1 MIRALMIGA
10 ISATALT
17 PSADTSAQQKT
28 RTADEAKVMLLK
40 TVATM
45 KADETK
51 AIDMINKR
59 EGGFLVGD
67 LYPVLFWD
75 QRRQGRCHCP
85 QLQKFIGTDVRSLKD
100 PTGKVFGLDIFAA
113 AKEGQ
118 VTEVRG
124 YMFPRPGNDRAAQRG
139 SPLH

>member
-1 MIRALMIGA
+1 MVAIPHSKTATERTMIRALIIGA

-85 QLQKFIGTDVRSLKD
+85 S
-100 PTGKVFGLDIFAA
+100 
-113 AKEGQ
+113 
-118 VTEVRG
+118 VTEIYWDRCKESE
-124 YMFPRPGNDRAAQRG
+124 RPNG
-139 SPLH
+139 